1 MKIVNFE
8 EENLHIFWRLEEFQW
23 NSQERCGLYEIL
35 ELNINLT
42 EKLSKIQKLFV
53 EFIMYNGKLTENC
66 LLTTVRLYD
75 DLKTKSW
82 IVILLGLYWLLE
94 KLKHVYL

>member
-8 EENLHIFWRLEEFQW
+8 DANLHIFWGFKEFHW
-23 NSQERCGLYEIL
+23 NSQERCGSYEIL

-42 EKLSKIQKLFV
+42 EKLSKIQKFFV
-53 EFIMYNGKLTENC
+53 EFIMYNRKLTENC

-75 DLKTKSW
+75 DLKPKSW
-82 IVILLGLYWLLE
+82 MVILLDLYSLLE

>member
-53 EFIMYNGKLTENC
+53 EFTMYNGKLTENC
-66 LLTTVRLYD
+66 LLATVRLYD

-82 IVILLGLYWLLE
+82 IVILLGLYSLLE